1 MSTDDGQ
8 DKCTMLPP
16 QRTDDEDAPR
26 DVPVLGRDAI
36 LEIDDRSRIPLPVPE
51 WGGLIYVRMVSGGER
66 DKFEASMRTVDG
78 RARNLVDFRARFAVL
93 VASDAD
99 GNALFT
105 AADIPALTAKSSS
118 ALERILLAGM
128 KLNRWTEQ
136 DIADLEKNSEGDRP
150 DASGS
155 D

>member
-1 MSTDDGQ
+1 
-8 DKCTMLPP
+8 
-16 QRTDDEDAPR
+16 
-26 DVPVLGRDAI
+26 
-36 LEIDDRSRIPLPVPE
+36 
-51 WGGLIYVRMVSGGER
+51 
-66 DKFEASMRTVDG
+66 MRTVDG

-93 VASDAD
+93 VASDGE